1 MIPSDELEDPP
12 RGLDRRSR
20 IGIAAVAIVALA
32 VLVIG
37 LTRPAPESAST
48 ARATGAAPEFSLELL
63 DGSGRLTSGELRG
76 RPVVLNF
83 WASWCAPCRE
93 EAELLE
99 DRWRRY
105 RDDGVV
111 FVGVNIRD
119 TPSAARAF
127 VNQYDMTYP
136 VVRDPEQTL
145 VAEVGL
151 VGLPQTFF
159 ITADWTF
166 HGIAA
171 GPGLGEANGIDV
183 LGAIDPDDLDRAI
196 EALLADS

>member
-1 MIPSDELEDPP
+1 MIPTDELEDQP
-12 RGLDRRSR
+12 RRGDRARIVMGL
-20 IGIAAVAIVALA
+20 IALAAIVAIVFG
-32 VLVIG
+32 V
-37 LTRPAPESAST
+37 TRPAPESASPT
-48 ARATGAAPEFSLELL
+48 RPTGAAPEFSLELL

-76 RPVVLNF
+76 HPVVLNF

-93 EAELLE
+93 EAGLLE

-105 RDDGVV
+105 ADEGVI

-119 TPSAARAF
+119 TPTAARAF
-127 VNQYDMTYP
+127 VNEFDVTYP

-145 VAEVGL
+145 VEQVGL

-166 HGIAA
+166 HSSASGAEI
-171 GPGLGEANGIDV
+171 GTSNGTEV
-183 LGAIDPDDLDRAI
+183 LGAIDADDLDRAI
-196 EALLADS
+196 RALLATS